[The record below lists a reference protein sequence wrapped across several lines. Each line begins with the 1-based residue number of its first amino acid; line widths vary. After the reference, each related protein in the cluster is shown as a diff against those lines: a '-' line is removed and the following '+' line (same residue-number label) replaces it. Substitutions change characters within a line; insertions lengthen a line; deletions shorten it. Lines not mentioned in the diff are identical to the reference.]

1 MFTRIRQQQE
11 RLRALRALL
20 ARDEG
25 WAGTAMLFMA
35 TLLLLLI
42 GFQTAWWFAG
52 YNVAQTAAQAAY
64 TDSRAYQAPAD
75 AGKSTAE
82 QLVANT
88 RQTLRNPRV
97 TIIRGAD
104 TVTVTITGN
113 AVALLPGIEAPPI
126 SYTMTGPIEKW
137 VPAP

>member
-1 MFTRIRQQQE
+1 
-11 RLRALRALL
+11 
-20 ARDEG
+20 
-25 WAGTAMLFMA
+25 MLFMA

-75 AGKSTAE
+75 AGKNTAE
-82 QLVANT
+82 QLIANT
-88 RQTLRNPRV
+88 RQTLRNPSV

-113 AVALLPGIEAPPI
+113 AVALLPGIEPPPVT
-126 SYTMTGPIEKW
+126 YTMTGPIEKW

>member
-1 MFTRIRQQQE
+1 
-11 RLRALRALL
+11 
-20 ARDEG
+20 
-25 WAGTAMLFMA
+25 MLFMA

-75 AGKSTAE
+75 AGKNTAE
-82 QLVANT
+82 QLIANT
-88 RQTLRNPRV
+88 RQTLRNPPRV

-113 AVALLPGIEAPPI
+113 AVALLPPGIEPPPPVT
-126 SYTMTGPIEKW
+126 YTMTGPIEKW